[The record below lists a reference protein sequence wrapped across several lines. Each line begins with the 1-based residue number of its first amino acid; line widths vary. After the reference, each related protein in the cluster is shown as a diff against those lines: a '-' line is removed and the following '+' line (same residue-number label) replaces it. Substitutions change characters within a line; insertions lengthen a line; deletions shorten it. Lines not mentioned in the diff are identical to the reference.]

1 MSTLY
6 VNNIEEKDSGSKITL
21 GNTLKVD
28 SIEPKTTGGIINA
41 KGMIIQVIVGGI
53 TARFVGTVSQS
64 YEDVPSL
71 NAITPQ
77 NINNKIL
84 VTLSGG
90 LGNTAAG
97 NATLLRLYRGSTNI
111 GNGTGG
117 SNASY
122 RFWTGAIGDEAYR
135 LAPFSI
141 QYLDSPSSTSALTYK
156 IQMAAFNANGTIGGR
171 GDDTNYTMP
180 TVLTLME
187 IGG

>member
-1 MSTLY
+1 M
-6 VNNIEEKDSGSKITL
+6 
-21 GNTLKVD
+21 D
-28 SIEPKTTGGIINA
+28 SIQPKTTGGVINA
-41 KGMIIQVIVGGI
+41 KNMVIQVIVGGI
-53 TARFVGTVSQS
+53 TARFVGTVSAGN

-71 NAITPQ
+71 NATITPTST
-77 NINNKIL
+77 NSKIL

-90 LGNTAAG
+90 IGNTAGG
-97 NATLLRLYRGSTNI
+97 NATLLRLYRDSTNI

-122 RFWTGAIGDEAYR
+122 RFWTGSLGDETYR
-135 LAPFSI
+135 LNPFSA

-156 IQMAAFNANGTIGGR
+156 IQMVGFNGNGSIGGR
-171 GDDTNYTMP
+171 GDDTNYMMP

>member
-1 MSTLY
+1 M
-6 VNNIEEKDSGSKITL
+6 
-21 GNTLKVD
+21 D
-28 SIEPKTTGGIINA
+28 SIQPKTTGGVINA
-41 KGMIIQVIVGGI
+41 KNMVIQVIVGGI
-53 TARFVGTVSQS
+53 TARFVGTVSAGN

-71 NAITPQ
+71 NATITPTST
-77 NINNKIL
+77 NSKIL

-90 LGNTAAG
+90 IGNTAGG
-97 NATLLRLYRGSTNI
+97 NATLLRLYRDSTNI

-122 RFWTGAIGDEAYR
+122 RFWTGSLGDETYR
-135 LAPFSI
+135 LNPFSA

-156 IQMAAFNANGTIGGR
+156 IQMAAFNATGTIGGR
-171 GDDTNYTMP
+171 GDDTDYTMP